1 MSSNTNFQL
10 VVTFHEGP
18 ESASSREGL
27 DLVIA
32 AMSMDVTVAVVF
44 MREGLALCDR
54 NHTFAHAMKRLPM
67 LEDIFDAD
75 ALFAQGESLPAAPA
89 LENLRLIN
97 ELQYD
102 EILARSKHH
111 LHF

>member
-44 MREGLALCDR
+44 MREGLALCR
-54 NHTFAHAMKRLPM
+54 SKSYFCFHAIEALTHARGLFFEP
-67 LEDIFDAD
+67 D
-75 ALFAQGESLPAAPA
+75 ALCLRKAESLPAAPA
-89 LENLRLIN
+89 LENLRLI
-97 ELQYD
+97 
-102 EILARSKHH
+102 I
-111 LHF
+111 